1 MKHNVKETESAK
13 LFKEGKTLK
22 VIGIVGG
29 ILCPLPFVWN
39 GVTALGERKQNVALM
54 MNKDGLIGIVV
65 GVAESNPEL
74 LKEFV
79 EGFGVLSQNLQ
90 ESIKE
95 CEEKKGD
102 EKAEIE

>member
-1 MKHNVKETESAK
+1 MKNNNVKETESAK

-22 VIGIVGG
+22 RIGIVGG

-39 GVTALGERKQNVALM
+39 SVTALGERKQNVALM
-54 MNKDGLIGIVV
+54 MNKDGLMGIVA

-79 EGFGVLSQNLQ
+79 EGFGILCQDLQ
-90 ESIKE
+90 ENIKE
-95 CEEKKGD
+95 CEEETKVT
-102 EKAEIE
+102 EIK